1 MLQYK
6 NNIMEI
12 GLDEAGRGPLLGRV
26 YAGAVIWPN
35 NTEYEYIMDSKKL
48 TSKKRQI
55 AMKYITDNIQ
65 YWGVGYADEKEIDK
79 INILNATKL
88 AMDRAIENLLQKTN
102 NTPVVHNLIIDGS
115 GWDNKFKNY
124 KVESIVK
131 GDNLYYSI
139 AAASIIAKVVRDEEI
154 LRIGNKLDFQI
165 GSGYPSDP
173 ITIIAVKKMI
183 TSEYPHDEL
192 RWSWATTKN
201 AWMKYHNKA
210 IPIRDEINHLSW
222 KKSFR
227 NEIE

>member
-55 AMKYITDNIQ
+55 AMKYITDNVQ

-139 AAASIIAKVVRDEEI
+139 AAASIIAKEHHDNHIKELVASDITLNEKYS
-154 LRIGNKLDFQI
+154 LSSNM
-165 GSGYPSDP
+165 GYP
-173 ITIIAVKKMI
+173 TKKHI
-183 TSEYPHDEL
+183 DGI
-192 RWSWATTKN
+192 K
-201 AWMKYHNKA
+201 KYGSSIYHRKTFS
-210 IPIRDEINHLSW
+210 PCSKE
-222 KKSFR
+222 FV
-227 NEIE
+227 